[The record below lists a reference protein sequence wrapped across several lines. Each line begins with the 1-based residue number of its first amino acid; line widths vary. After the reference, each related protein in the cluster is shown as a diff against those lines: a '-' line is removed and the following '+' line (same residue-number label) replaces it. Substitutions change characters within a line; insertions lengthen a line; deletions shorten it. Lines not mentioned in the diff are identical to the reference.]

1 MSFSG
6 LVPASSF
13 NKNYVVQISLTRVAE
28 FKSWAGPV
36 GRSVDRLA
44 LETTFRQKV
53 MANKKTGKMAASLHV
68 IKKTLAKGIA
78 FDAGSKV
85 RYTMFMEQGTR
96 PHKIS
101 AKAGGFLVFFWP
113 KVGHMVYFKSVN
125 HPGTRP
131 YHFLINGLE
140 RALRMWERGG

>member
-1 MSFSG
+1 MG
-6 LVPASSF
+6 LTF
-13 NKNYVVQISLTRVAE
+13 GKNYVVEINAVKVHE

-36 GRSVDRLA
+36 GRSVSRLA

-53 MANKKTGKMAASLHV
+53 LANKKTGKMAASLHV

-78 FDAGSKV
+78 FDAGSKIH
-85 RYTMFMEQGTR
+85 YTLFMEQGTK
-96 PHKIS
+96 PHKIK
-101 AKAGGFLVFFWP
+101 AKGGGYLAFFWP
-113 KVGHMVYFKSVN
+113 KVGKMVYFRSVN

-131 YHFLINGLE
+131 YRFLTKGME